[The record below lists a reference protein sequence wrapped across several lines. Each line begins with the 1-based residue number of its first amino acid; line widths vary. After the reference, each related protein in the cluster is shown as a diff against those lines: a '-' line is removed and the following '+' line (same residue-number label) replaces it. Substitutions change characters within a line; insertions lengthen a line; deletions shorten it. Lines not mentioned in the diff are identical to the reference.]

1 MKLIRTVGLAL
12 VLAPSLGLYGCAHY
26 PTREERYY
34 NARQEARRHLER
46 RLAACGY
53 DEPCRARAR
62 SDYDIRMAEIER
74 YRM

>member
-1 MKLIRTVGLAL
+1 MKLLRLMGLA
-12 VLAPSLGLYGCAHY
+12 VALAPTLGLSGCATY
-26 PTREERYY
+26 PTREQRYY
-34 NARQEARRHLER
+34 EAREAARRHLER

-62 SDYDIRMAEIER
+62 ADYDIRLAEIER